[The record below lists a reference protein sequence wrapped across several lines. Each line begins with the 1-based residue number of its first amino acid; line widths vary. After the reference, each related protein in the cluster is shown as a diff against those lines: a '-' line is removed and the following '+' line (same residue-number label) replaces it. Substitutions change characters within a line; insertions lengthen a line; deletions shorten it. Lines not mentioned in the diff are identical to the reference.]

1 MITKIIELKNI
12 GKFANFQQTQDFCT
26 KTKANTQNCNIVFG
40 FNGSGKS
47 TISNVLSLFGAESFT
62 KNKTEILKHIT
73 RNDTEQTS
81 IKIQLQGLLKPT
93 IYDPTNNLQS
103 FYVFNSNF
111 VSDHVSNGVRKFSGS
126 TDSLTTPELQDI
138 NTKIKELEDNRKTA
152 TKQIELFNTE
162 FGKIRERAGKDF
174 GSKVSNSRLTNLTID
189 NVALPQ
195 QTEIELEDR
204 KSSLVKE
211 YSLSTKSEEINNHIT
226 QIQNISLQKIGLN
239 SQEINTLLSKT
250 IQQLS
255 KDVLERRIRSV
266 KDGFADEQYK
276 QSTEE
281 WFRFGKRVLEQQRSH
296 CPLCNSDISGQ
307 LNSILK
313 DFNGYF
319 DKAYDEFITALSQ
332 QKSNIETIIGNLK
345 QTDGNV
351 NALEALYSKY
361 KDHLPESQFMKPLVS
376 NAASMLESIKA
387 LIENKIQN
395 VGMTTV
401 IPPKTINELAR
412 FDSAINAI
420 NSLKAELLQKLQGI
434 APRRTDI
441 IINDIKQVY
450 KDLVILEFNQLDTR
464 NGALSVYN
472 SEKQKLATIDTTD
485 ENNHDGLLF
494 WKNSRISELSKIK
507 AESKGINKFLN
518 TMGIDTFTIDLR
530 DKPGE
535 ETKDI
540 VVKYNTSQSEKNRE
554 CLSDGE
560 KTALGFAYF
569 LSKFENELN
578 DTDKSEAIVVI
589 DDPISSLDENRL
601 YSTAHLITDSFSSV
615 KQLIVFSHNF
625 LFLKFFNAIY
635 GCHPK
640 HFFLDKDSLGVL
652 PEELENFETTYFYML
667 KDIQKFNN
675 GNIQYTEARKYLPN
689 FIRRVLDTFLSF
701 KFAIL
706 WSDKEKANNHVKSPD
721 LGDTKR
727 FLEKQNYKKEL
738 TEKLGKIIDITN
750 KQSHGSVQNLTD
762 NNSYISEDDLKQIA
776 TSTIEIMTELD
787 AEHMT
792 SINKFAKTDSMPQIT
807 PEEKSK
813 IDAGILV
820 KTQPDLVKV
829 YQGNTNFSV

>member
-26 KTKANTQNCNIVFG
+26 KTKANPQNCNIVFG

-47 TISNVLSLFGAESFT
+47 TISNVLSLFSVESFT

-81 IKIQLQGLLKPT
+81 IKIQLQGLSKPT
-93 IYDPTNNLQS
+93 IYDATSNLQS

-126 TDSLTTPELQDI
+126 TDGLTTPELQGI

-152 TKQIELFNTE
+152 IKQIESFNTE
-162 FGKIRERAGKDF
+162 FGKIKERAGKDF

-195 QTEIELEDR
+195 QTETELESR

-211 YSLSTKSEEINNHIT
+211 YYLSTKSEEINNHIT

-239 SQEINTLLSKT
+239 SQEINTLLCKT
-250 IQQLS
+250 IRQLS
-255 KDVLERRIRSV
+255 KDVLERRIQSV
-266 KDGFADEQYK
+266 KDGFADEHYK
-276 QSTEE
+276 QSTEK
-281 WFRFGKRVLEQQRSH
+281 WFKFGKSVLEQQITH

-307 LNSILK
+307 LDSLLK

-319 DKAYDEFITALSQ
+319 DKAYDEFITALAQ
-332 QKSNIETIIGNLK
+332 QKANIEIIIGNLK

-351 NALEALYSKY
+351 NALETLYYKY
-361 KDHLPESQFMKPLVS
+361 KDNLPESQFMKPLVL
-376 NAASMLESIKA
+376 NATSMLESIKTV
-387 LIENKIQN
+387 IENKIQN
-395 VGMTTV
+395 VGLTTV
-401 IPPKTINELAR
+401 IPPETINELAR
-412 FDSAINAI
+412 FNSAINAI
-420 NSLKAELLQKLQGI
+420 DLLKTELLQKLQGI
-434 APRRTDI
+434 APRRIDI

-450 KDLVILEFNQLDTR
+450 KDLAILEFNQLDTR

-494 WKNSRISELSKIK
+494 WKNSRISELAKIK

-640 HFFLDKDSLGVL
+640 HFFLDKDSLGAL

-706 WSDKEKANNHVKSPD
+706 WSDKEKPGNHVKSPD

-792 SINKFAKTDSMPQIT
+792 SINKFSKTDSMPQIT

-813 IDAGILV
+813 IEAGTLV
-820 KTQPDLVKV
+820 KTQPNLVKI
-829 YQGNTNFSV
+829 YQGNTDFPV